1 MGGIGIAVSS
11 VAVQGFIARK
21 QPNYVLKQAL
31 ITAHTSSLI
40 TTNNYILPLLLIAM
54 LLLHT
59 LHIVYHTR
67 LILCTMYEIN
77 IITVRE

>member
-40 TTNNYILPLLLIAM
+40 STHN
-54 LLLHT
+54 
-59 LHIVYHTR
+59 
-67 LILCTMYEIN
+67 
-77 IITVRE
+77 